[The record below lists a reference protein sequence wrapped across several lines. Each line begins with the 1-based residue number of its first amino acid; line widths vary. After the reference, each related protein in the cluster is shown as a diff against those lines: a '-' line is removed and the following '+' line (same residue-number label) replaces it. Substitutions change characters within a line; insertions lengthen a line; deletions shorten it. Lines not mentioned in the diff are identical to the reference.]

1 MPRKNVKFK
10 LKFKFKLFIYFMQ
23 NILQVDWAAD
33 SLEPIMADQSSYTI
47 CLKLPFGLFKLI
59 RLPGLDKALDAF
71 SVHKYSCHDD
81 GKRKLSSENTI
92 HLP

>member
-1 MPRKNVKFK
+1 MTYANNFALNWTEYQQKFVPRKNVKFK

-47 CLKLPFGLFKLI
+47 CLELPFGLFT
-59 RLPGLDKALDAF
+59 
-71 SVHKYSCHDD
+71 H
-81 GKRKLSSENTI
+81 
-92 HLP
+92 